1 MFSANSKKWPNWFI
15 AVLAFVGG
23 LMASSLAPV
32 FSESSDAPHV
42 DVVSMDSQG
51 WERMEDKIEALRG
64 EFRENFQAIDSQLNS
79 IMAVRTQVKDPSSG
93 ANRQEDAEKSRDWTS
108 LEWPSVLPKEIGKEL
123 IVRGLS
129 PFDHDEI
136 AALTR
141 KACTSLE
148 ELSVVRRDRV
158 IRMNEQYSTN
168 GQLYGEPFIQVQR
181 EIAADYK
188 SGLSV
193 IITEF
198 TGSLDAF
205 MKQK

>member
-1 MFSANSKKWPNWFI
+1 MFSGNSKKWPNWLI
-15 AVLAFVGG
+15 AVLAFAGG

-32 FSESSDAPHV
+32 FSESSGAPHV
-42 DVVSMDSQG
+42 DVVSMDAQG
-51 WERMEDKIEALRG
+51 LERIEDKIEALRS
-64 EFRENFQAIDSQLNS
+64 EFRESLQAVDSQLNS
-79 IMAVRTQVKDPSSG
+79 IMAVRTQVQDPNSG
-93 ANRQEDAEKSRDWTS
+93 ANRQGNAVESRGWTS
-108 LEWPSVLPKEIGKEL
+108 LEWPSVLPKVIGKEL

-141 KACTSLE
+141 RACTSFE
-148 ELSVVRRDRV
+148 ELSVVYSDGR
-158 IRMNEQYSTN
+158 IRMNEQFSN
-168 GQLYGEPFIQVQR
+168 RQLFGEPLNQVAKKI
-181 EIAADYK
+181 EADYK

>member
-42 DVVSMDSQG
+42 DVVSMDTQG

-148 ELSVVRRDRV
+148 ELSVVYRDGR
-158 IRMNEQYSTN
+158 IRMNEQFSN
-168 GQLYGEPFIQVQR
+168 RQLFGEPLNQVAKKI
-181 EIAADYK
+181 EADYK